1 MGRVS
6 AKTVKRAA
14 RQVIEKFYPKMNL
27 DFYYNKRVLD
37 DVSVVP
43 TKRIRNKIAGYASKL
58 IKGI

>member
-6 AKTVKRAA
+6 TKTVKRAV
-14 RQVIEKFYPKMNL
+14 RQLIEKFYPKMNL

-58 IKGI
+58 MKRI